1 VKRFYKLS
9 WSSHESSNPIQ
20 FVKITRVD
28 TSKDMAKADNY
39 DFIGF
44 PGRLVAFL
52 KLSNYTV
59 VAKLIF
65 PYLGTTREALATP
78 HTNLNIRTR

>member
-1 VKRFYKLS
+1 
-9 WSSHESSNPIQ
+9 
-20 FVKITRVD
+20 
-28 TSKDMAKADNY
+28 MAKADNY

-52 KLSNYTV
+52 KLSNYIV

-65 PYLGTTREALATP
+65 LYMGTARDPLTIP
-78 HTNLNIRTR
+78 HTKLNIPTR

>member
-1 VKRFYKLS
+1 
-9 WSSHESSNPIQ
+9 
-20 FVKITRVD
+20 
-28 TSKDMAKADNY
+28 MAKADNY

-59 VAKLIF
+59 LAKLIF
-65 PYLGTTREALATP
+65 LYMGTTRVPLATP